1 MNIAY
6 EGNLSEVEFIECFNE
21 SLLFKSKN
29 KPLKT
34 HDILTDKVKYIQEF
48 KCPEAFIFIYE
59 KDLLISLSN
68 GRVYFWS
75 VDGTLITE

>member
-1 MNIAY
+1 MLLLFSPVGDTTIPMMVINIHTGEPLMNIAY

-34 HDILTDKVKYIQEF
+34 HDILTDKVKYI
-48 KCPEAFIFIYE
+48 
-59 KDLLISLSN
+59 
-68 GRVYFWS
+68 
-75 VDGTLITE
+75 